1 MRKALY
7 LAIAGMVTAK
17 HIAHDFRLR
26 KLDKTSVAFDIVCGV
41 CWLPIY
47 VIVNGVYMLK
57 EMGFVDLNN
66 LSLYRAKKELE
77 ECDFREVKDE

>member
-7 LAIAGMVTAK
+7 LTIAGMITAK
-17 HIAHDFRLR
+17 NIAHDFKLRRL
-26 KLDKTSVAFDIVCGV
+26 DTTNVVFDIVCGV
-41 CWLPIY
+41 CWLPIFA
-47 VIVNGVYMLK
+47 IANGVGMLQ

-66 LSLYRAKKELE
+66 LSFYRTKKELE